1 MTNDEKIKR
10 IKIITINALLEDKV
24 VSYQA
29 TLWTILELIIPETL
43 NCEDVPVL
51 TKIEIKEED

>member
-24 VSYQA
+24 VSYQSA
-29 TLWTILELIIPETL
+29 LWTILEIINPGTLIGDNVPDL
-43 NCEDVPVL
+43 KKED
-51 TKIEIKEED
+51 